1 LQKECKLVEVRNL
14 LNKSIKNNFIFLEQ
28 DGNEI
33 DNTDEKEYLLEDILK
48 NNNIK
53 LTNNSLNDSPPAVT
67 SLEIVKKDGNEIK
80 KRK

>member
-1 LQKECKLVEVRNL
+1 MQKECKLVEVRNL